1 MNVLTLLLFSKE
13 AKPFSQSVGLLAEV
27 PPHLSGINN
36 IHHVET
42 MISPV
47 SFSFSWSKNL
57 RTLVKAIQ
65 GQNPSRLLSVFF

>member
-1 MNVLTLLLFSKE
+1 MNVLTLLLFSRE

-27 PPHLSGINN
+27 PPHLLCVNN

-42 MISPV
+42 MILPV

-65 GQNPSRLLSVFF
+65 VQNPSRLLSVFF